1 MLVHEGNEGCDAWSF
16 TKLWLLDEPG
26 DWALSRKRQTGVALN
41 KDARETHKARR
52 VLGKKC
58 VPTGRIQ
65 SEKEGLTSGQV
76 TSVG

>member
-41 KDARETHKARR
+41 KDARETHKAHR
-52 VLGKKC
+52 VWE
-58 VPTGRIQ
+58 TGRIQ